1 MLQKEDKKPWEKG
14 GNRRQ
19 HPSEDG
25 VGEDDQ
31 KKSRLQGAAE
41 QGGAGEKETKQRSGE
56 WKGLDALSVG
66 YFRRVGDRLGQAFED
81 DEERGMF
88 VENVLAE
95 VKGKAKVV
103 AMDKTGSVTLQQLM
117 PLASLDQVGAVLA
130 ELWTGKEEESAAYK
144 AMSCDR
150 CAGHVVESALRQMC
164 RWTDSPE
171 EVEAGALESQVLLL
185 SAAVR
190 QDPVEFI
197 KHLYGSHAV
206 RTLLHVL
213 AGCVPPPRIDT
224 RPGAKGKPGPPLLT
238 DFEAPVSFWYE
249 FKSLTEEL
257 MTNVNVSVA
266 DTVAS
271 VVFQIMLTVAHR
283 KRPKL
288 CRKLLA
294 GIAEYLGTRSAAPG
308 TSPLLVF
315 LKDQASSRLLEV
327 VFKLSSKAL
336 LRQLYRDHLR
346 GHLVDLALHKIANF
360 PVQRLVAASANLKVF
375 SKVFDELNEGLE
387 PILATGHMGV
397 IVQLAD
403 SCAESGQKQGELMQH
418 LLSAFH
424 CEEPAT
430 RQACC
435 LPLFLS
441 LLTHEV
447 YYASE
452 TAEGDLKKE
461 VPLSSICYHG
471 SRLVQALARFQDRS
485 LLMGSLRA
493 LAPADLATLSSDPAG
508 SHVMQAL
515 ITLSSDKGRGK
526 ILRRMEGQFVQIAC
540 SRTGSRLLEAAWNSA
555 SVSQREGIA
564 AELAPSET
572 RLRSDQFA
580 RHVWSNFALSHFVS
594 RRPRWKEIQTG
605 ESKKRKLFNDII
617 A

>member
-224 RPGAKGKPGPPLLT
+224 RP
-238 DFEAPVSFWYE
+238 
-249 FKSLTEEL
+249 
-257 MTNVNVSVA
+257 VSVA